1 MIMDKKK
8 ILIVDDE
15 KSLSLILK
23 KCLEQTGN
31 YDVKVENHSVN
42 ALSMARDFQ
51 PALILLDIMMPDIN
65 GIEIAEHIQNDETLK
80 NIKIVFFTAIPIKQ
94 ERKIIEQRHIDG
106 VIINKPVKLEE
117 LLECFQEQL
126 GSVH

>member
-15 KSLSLILK
+15 KSLSLMLK

-42 ALSMARDFQ
+42 ALSMTRDYQ
-51 PALILLDIMMPDIN
+51 PELILLDIMMPEIN
-65 GIEIAEHIQNDETLK
+65 GIEIAEHIQNDEALK

-94 ERKIIEQRHIDG
+94 ERKIIDQRHIDG
-106 VIINKPVKLEE
+106 VIINKPVKLRE